1 MKNQISYEDVSDE
14 GTISVSRFYQE
25 VLEMLCVKV
34 DRGARKLTFNFFCIN
49 LENLTFERLVCQ
61 IVDSKSKSGIL

>member
-34 DRGARKLTFNFFCIN
+34 DRGARKIDFQFFFA
-49 LENLTFERLVCQ
+49 L
-61 IVDSKSKSGIL
+61 ILKI

>member
-1 MKNQISYEDVSDE
+1 MKNQISYEDVSNE

-34 DRGARKLTFNFFCIN
+34 DRGARKIDFQFCIN